1 MGNQQ
6 TTAAYE
12 IRKHWQSFNT
22 SQIRIITMSDKF
34 TNNVRARL
42 YKQGYQVFTKD
53 DYTKAAHAVECDD
66 LDNPTKDQLSQA
78 VDYLKAKATSQLSVA
93 DELVEEK
100 FLSQVE
106 DAQPEPEPEPD
117 NSQLAMSEVPPQEI
131 ASREINSITVTSD
144 DKRQIVTA
152 QSSALGFE
160 LTEQE
165 TLSIADEVD
174 DTFTDYSQFISTV
187 TAALQ
192 SYVDHKFDVIEQ
204 SFETN
209 AQDLREHVNS
219 RASRLNQKVNNF
231 SGDIKADMGGIRQNI
246 KSTQFSILTRL
257 KAAQ

>member
-1 MGNQQ
+1 
-6 TTAAYE
+6 
-12 IRKHWQSFNT
+12 
-22 SQIRIITMSDKF
+22 MSDKF

-42 YKQGYQVFTKD
+42 YKQGYQGFTKD
-53 DYTKAAHAVECDD
+53 DYTSAAFAVECDD
-66 LDNPTKDQLSQA
+66 LDNPTKEQLSQA
-78 VDYLKAKATSQLSVA
+78 VDYLKVKSTCQLSVV
-93 DELVEEK
+93 DELVEET
-100 FLSQVE
+100 FLVGTE
-106 DAQPEPEPEPD
+106 DAQPETD
-117 NSQLAMSEVPPQEI
+117 NSQLTI

-165 TLSIADEVD
+165 TLSIASEVD

-187 TAALQ
+187 TAAIKN
-192 SYVDHKFDVIEQ
+192 YVDHKFDVIEQ

-209 AQDLREHVNS
+209 AQDLREHVTN

-231 SGDIKADMGGIRQNI
+231 SGDIKADMGVIRQNI
-246 KSTQFSILTRL
+246 KSTQFSILARL

>member
-1 MGNQQ
+1 
-6 TTAAYE
+6 
-12 IRKHWQSFNT
+12 
-22 SQIRIITMSDKF
+22 MSDKF

-42 YKQGYQVFTKD
+42 YKQGYQGFTKD
-53 DYTKAAHAVECDD
+53 DYTSAAIAVECDD

-78 VDYLKAKATSQLSVA
+78 VDYLKVKSTSQLSVT
-93 DELVEEK
+93 DEPVEET

-106 DAQPEPEPEPD
+106 EEHPELD
-117 NSQLAMSEVPPQEI
+117 NSQLTVAEP
-131 ASREINSITVTSD
+131 EINSITVTSS

-152 QSSALGFE
+152 QSSALGFD

-165 TLSIADEVD
+165 TLSIALNVD

-187 TAALQ
+187 TAAIK
-192 SYVDHKFDVIEQ
+192 SYVDQKFDVIEQ

-209 AQDLREHVNS
+209 AQDLREHVSN

-231 SGDIKADMGGIRQNI
+231 SGDMKADMGVIRQNI
-246 KSTQFSILTRL
+246 KSTQFSILARL

>member
-1 MGNQQ
+1 
-6 TTAAYE
+6 
-12 IRKHWQSFNT
+12 
-22 SQIRIITMSDKF
+22 MSDKF

-42 YKQGYQVFTKD
+42 YKQGYQGFTKD
-53 DYTKAAHAVECDD
+53 DYTTAALAVECDD
-66 LDNPTKDQLSQA
+66 LDNPTKEQLSQA
-78 VDYLKAKATSQLSVA
+78 VDYLKVKSTSQLSVV
-93 DELVEEK
+93 DEPVEEK

-106 DAQPEPEPEPD
+106 DAQSDPELD
-117 NSQLAMSEVPPQEI
+117 NSQLTVAEP
-131 ASREINSITVTSD
+131 EINSITVTSS

-165 TLSIADEVD
+165 TLSIASEVD

-187 TAALQ
+187 TAAIK

-209 AQDLREHVNS
+209 AQDLREHVSN

-231 SGDIKADMGGIRQNI
+231 SGDMKADMGVIRQNI
-246 KSTQFSILTRL
+246 KSTQFSILARL